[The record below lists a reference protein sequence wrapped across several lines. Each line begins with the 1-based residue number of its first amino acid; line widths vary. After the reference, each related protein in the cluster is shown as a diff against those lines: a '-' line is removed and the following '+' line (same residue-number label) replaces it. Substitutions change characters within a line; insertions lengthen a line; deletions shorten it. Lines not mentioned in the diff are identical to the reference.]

1 MHRVLGKPGEPKLGS
16 AYRLE
21 RGGTRK
27 GTQCTKA
34 GRFSDMGTVKAEPE
48 TFGREE
54 GDSDCFTKHQVREG
68 RGTGGGAP
76 RLAAREC

>member
-1 MHRVLGKPGEPKLGS
+1 
-16 AYRLE
+16 
-21 RGGTRK
+21 
-27 GTQCTKA
+27 
-34 GRFSDMGTVKAEPE
+34 MGTVKAEPE
-48 TFGREE
+48 TSGREE